1 MIDFLFNRISA
12 ARQYAVSI
20 LAVLAVSA
28 SCYLLSAFV
37 DYRVVAFL
45 LLVTV
50 SLVAVL
56 FDILPVL
63 VAAFLSAIIWDFFFI
78 PPRFTLHVDS
88 AADGVLL
95 LMYFV
100 IAMVNGVL
108 TYRVKTIQ
116 KEARKKIERE
126 NIVKLY
132 NTFLN
137 SLSHELKTP
146 IATIIGAMDNLLTN
160 TANLTPLQRHE
171 LLVEVSK
178 ASFRLDQQVG
188 NLLSM
193 SRLDAGFIQPKN
205 DWVDMNELVY
215 SVVKRVED
223 NKAVQHISINIPPEL
238 PLFKVDKGMLEQVV
252 YNLVNNAVQ
261 HTPPASKVDVSVA
274 DYGWLQIVVED
285 NGSGFPEDE
294 LPRVFEKFYRLK
306 RSGAGG
312 TGLGLS
318 IVRGFAEAMGGKVV
332 LENVP
337 AGGARFTLSIP
348 AEKSQLKY

>member
-1 MIDFLFNRISA
+1 MNDFLFNRVSA
-12 ARQYAVSI
+12 GRQYGVSI
-20 LAVLAVSA
+20 LAVLVVSA

-63 VAAFLSAIIWDFFFI
+63 VAAFLSAIIWDLFFI
-78 PPRFTLHVDS
+78 PPKFTLQVDS

-100 IAMVNGVL
+100 IAMVNAVL
-108 TYRVKTIQ
+108 TYRIKIIQ

-160 TANLTPLQRHE
+160 TANLTPMQRHE

-193 SRLDAGFIQPKN
+193 SRLEAGFIRPKT

-215 SVVKRVED
+215 DVVKRVEE
-223 NKAVQHISINIPPEL
+223 NKVSQHISINIPPEL
-238 PLFKVDKGMLEQVV
+238 PLFKVDKGMVEQIV

-261 HTPPASKVDVSVA
+261 HTPPGSNINLTVT
-274 DYGWLQIVVED
+274 DYGWLQVVVED
-285 NGSGFPEDE
+285 NGKGFPEDE
-294 LPRVFEKFYRLK
+294 RGRVFEKFYRLK
-306 RSGAGG
+306 RSGTGG

-318 IVRGFAEAMGGKVV
+318 IVRGFAEAMDGKIL
-332 LENVP
+332 LENVTT
-337 AGGARFTLSIP
+337 GGARFTLSIP
-348 AEKSQLKY
+348 AERAQMKL

>member
-1 MIDFLFNRISA
+1 MIDFLFNRVSA
-12 ARQYAVSI
+12 ARQYVISI

-56 FDILPVL
+56 FDIFPVL
-63 VAAFLSAIIWDFFFI
+63 AAAFLSALIWDFFFI
-78 PPRFTLHVDS
+78 PPRFTLQVDS

-108 TYRVKTIQ
+108 TYRIKSIQ
-116 KEARKKIERE
+116 KDARKKIERE

-160 TANLTPLQRHE
+160 AANLTPLQRNE

-188 NLLSM
+188 NLLNM

-205 DWVDMNELVY
+205 DWVDISELVY
-215 SVVKRVED
+215 GVVKRVEE
-223 NKAVQHISINIPPEL
+223 NKVTQHISINVPPDL
-238 PLFKVDKGMLEQVV
+238 PLFRLDKGMLEQVV

-261 HTPPASKVDVSVA
+261 HTPAKSTINISVA
-274 DYGWLQIVVED
+274 DYEWLQVIVED
-285 NGSGFPEDE
+285 NGNGFPEDE
-294 LPRVFEKFYRLK
+294 RPRVFEKFYRLK
-306 RSGAGG
+306 RSGTGG

-318 IVRGFAEAMGGKVV
+318 IVRGFAQAMGGKIM
-332 LENVP
+332 LENV
-337 AGGARFTLSIP
+337 ATGGARFTVSIP
-348 AEKSQLKY
+348 AEKAHLKY